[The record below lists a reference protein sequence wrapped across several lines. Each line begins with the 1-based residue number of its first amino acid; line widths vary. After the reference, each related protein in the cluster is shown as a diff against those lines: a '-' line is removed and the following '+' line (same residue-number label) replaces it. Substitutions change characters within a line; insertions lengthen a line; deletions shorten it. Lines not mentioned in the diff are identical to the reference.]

1 LKDVFEAIYGYEV
14 HDAKLMKEL
23 NPTLQLNAFLA
34 NFVLASDKENTLMI
48 IYYAGHGTPDY
59 VTKRLLFAR

>member
-1 LKDVFEAIYGYEV
+1 LKDVLKATYGYEV
-14 HDAKLMKEL
+14 CDAMLEKEL
-23 NPTLQLNAFLA
+23 NPTLQLNAYLA
-34 NFVLASDKENTLMI
+34 KFVLASDKENTLMI